1 MWPAQNKEG
10 HSLGEPAFMTLPP
23 PPEVP
28 GFLPDHEGEA
38 LYHLGLL
45 VGHLGPLLEIG
56 SWCGRS
62 TIWLAHA
69 AKATGSVVVALDHHR
84 GSEEHQPGEFFHDD
98 ALVDGNGRV
107 DTLSIF
113 RQNLATAQVE
123 DAVIPVVTD
132 SLSFSRW
139 WQGSFGMVFIDGGH
153 SLEAAL
159 TDWRHFGPKV
169 APGGILA
176 IHDIYPDV
184 ATGGQ
189 APFTIWRLALASGL
203 FEEHSR
209 ADTLWALRR
218 LPAS

>member
-1 MWPAQNKEG
+1 
-10 HSLGEPAFMTLPP
+10 MTLPP

-113 RQNLATAQVE
+113 RHNLATAQVE

-139 WQGSFGMVFIDGGH
+139 WQGSSAWYSLMVGT
-153 SLEAAL
+153 A
-159 TDWRHFGPKV
+159 WRQP
-169 APGGILA
+169 
-176 IHDIYPDV
+176 
-184 ATGGQ
+184 
-189 APFTIWRLALASGL
+189 
-203 FEEHSR
+203 
-209 ADTLWALRR
+209 
-218 LPAS
+218 